1 MRISSDDLG
10 HTLEVVVTASNAYG
24 SYSAAPGLIGD
35 VGAPNPLSL
44 DAAIN
49 GTARV
54 GQTLNVTTGSWGGVQ
69 PITFEYIWSRCD
81 DNGANCAAIGGATD
95 QTYTVT
101 AADQGHVL
109 EVKIVGSNQYGA
121 NGWHEVGATDVV
133 AAALFVSAVSPATGS
148 TVGGTA
154 VTVSGGWFTG
164 ATSVLFGSVPAQ
176 SFTVVDDTT
185 IVAITP
191 AGSAGPPV
199 NVRVVSPGGTS
210 AVGSGDA
217 FTYVASTPAGGPE
230 SHPQPPAPVARPLT
244 PAPPSSPGV
253 RKPPPGQP

>member
-1 MRISSDDLG
+1 
-10 HTLEVVVTASNAYG
+10 
-24 SYSAAPGLIGD
+24 
-35 VGAPNPLSL
+35 
-44 DAAIN
+44 
-49 GTARV
+49 
-54 GQTLNVTTGSWGGVQ
+54 
-69 PITFEYIWSRCD
+69 
-81 DNGANCAAIGGATD
+81 
-95 QTYTVT
+95 
-101 AADQGHVL
+101 
-109 EVKIVGSNQYGA
+109 
-121 NGWHEVGATDVV
+121 
-133 AAALFVSAVSPATGS
+133 VSPATGS

-191 AGSAGPPV
+191 AGSAGAPV

-217 FTYVASTPAGGPE
+217 FTYVAPTPAGGPE
-230 SHPQPPAPVARPLT
+230 SHPEPPGPVARPLT
-244 PAPPSSPGV
+244 PPPPIDPGT